1 MPERTDA
8 NAGRRGV
15 LVRKYGGSSLAS
27 IDRVRAVAGDLVR
40 KRAEGYDLV
49 VVVSAM
55 GRTTD
60 DLLHLARQANPD
72 PPRRELDML
81 LTVGERVSM
90 SLLSMALAA
99 AGCPA
104 ISFTGSQVGIITD
117 TSHTDARIVEVK
129 ADRVR
134 EALAAGQV
142 VVVAGFQGV
151 SVTREIT
158 TLGRGGSDTTAV
170 ALAAA
175 LRAVRCE
182 ILKDVD
188 GVYSADPHRVPGAR
202 RHARLSYEQMRRIAA
217 AGSGVIHARAVD
229 YAARHRVPLLVGS
242 SFRGCD
248 REHFLAVLLDA
259 RHRVVAVETVAIGC
273 LDASLVHPR
282 ELFRAAVVSGAAA
295 VIAAH
300 NHPSGCAR
308 PSPDDIGLTGRL
320 ARCGR
325 LLGIELLDHIIVGRG
340 EFTSLREHGWPG
352 PRDAGR
358 EDLFSSAEG

>member
-1 MPERTDA
+1 MFDIKGIQGEA
-8 NAGRRGV
+8 GKAAAGRRGERAPAPGSLVDRLLRWGPKALSNGELLAIV
-15 LVRKYGGSSLAS
+15 LGAGGGEPAAAVAARLLARAGSLAALAE
-27 IDRVRAVAGDLVR
+27 RRPAVLRGELGCGPARA
-40 KRAEGYDLV
+40 
-49 VVVSAM
+49 
-55 GRTTD
+55 
-60 DLLHLARQANPD
+60 AR
-72 PPRRELDML
+72 
-81 LTVGERVSM
+81 
-90 SLLSMALAA
+90 LAA
-99 AGCPA
+99 AFELGARSRGPA
-104 ISFTGSQVGIITD
+104 RTLG
-117 TSHTDARIVEVK
+117 
-129 ADRVR
+129 
-134 EALAAGQV
+134 LA
-142 VVVAGFQGV
+142 
-151 SVTREIT
+151 VTRPRD
-158 TLGRGGSDTTAV
+158 L
-170 ALAAA
+170 
-175 LRAVRCE
+175 
-182 ILKDVD
+182 
-188 GVYSADPHRVPGAR
+188 
-202 RHARLSYEQMRRIAA
+202 
-217 AGSGVIHARAVD
+217 
-229 YAARHRVPLLVGS
+229 VPLLEEE
-242 SFRGCD
+242 FRGCD